1 MIKFFITTL
10 AAAGLIDSPDDLI
23 KKDEDQI
30 NSKISENAFFK
41 YFDYDL
47 GYTLAGH
54 GSHSSHGSHG
64 SHGSHQSHSN
74 SGHSS
79 HVSHVS
85 HQSNSQPSIPN
96 IPNNNSTPP
105 KSILPETPL
114 ELKGTMGSFKI
125 LTLRVQAVLYAYGYY
140 NGPLD
145 GIIGQ
150 DTKIAITKYQRAKGL
165 TTTGT
170 LSDELI
176 KSLQL
181 K

>member
-41 YFDYDL
+41 YFEYDL
-47 GYTLAGH
+47 GYTLAAHSSHGSH
-54 GSHSSHGSHG
+54 GSHSSHGSH
-64 SHGSHQSHSN
+64 QSHSS
-74 SGHSS
+74 SGHA
-79 HVSHVS
+79 SHVS
-85 HQSNSQPSIPN
+85 HQSSSQPSVPK

-114 ELKGTMGSFKI
+114 ELKGNMSQFTI

-140 NGPLD
+140 NGALD
-145 GIIGQ
+145 GRIGEN
-150 DTKIAITKYQRAKGL
+150 TKIAITKYQRANGL
-165 TTTGT
+165 TITGT

>member
-10 AAAGLIDSPDDLI
+10 AAAGLIDSPDDLV

-41 YFDYDL
+41 YFEYDL
-47 GYTLAGH
+47 GYTLAA
-54 GSHSSHGSHG
+54 HSSHGSHG

-79 HVSHVS
+79 HQSHVS
-85 HQSNSQPSIPN
+85 HQSSSQPSVPK

-114 ELKGTMGSFKI
+114 ELKGNMGQFKI

-145 GIIGQ
+145 GMIGEN
-150 DTKIAITKYQRAKGL
+150 TKIAITKYQRANGL
-165 TTTGT
+165 TITGT